1 MGGSDSEDLK
11 KYPPPSPAVLWFA
24 SVRERKTQI
33 EKKNKVAH
41 HQACNIIKKRLQH
54 TCSTVNFAKLLK
66 ALCKTPSVS
75 AFNFNSTFLTLR
87 PRKTYIYVFQ
97 AILFLLFLSHF
108 MLFIE
113 ARDKSIW
120 SYTKCWV
127 KQAIF
132 DVLIY

>member
-1 MGGSDSEDLK
+1 M
-11 KYPPPSPAVLWFA
+11 PSPFPCS
-24 SVRERKTQI
+24 SVIRECSW
-33 EKKNKVAH
+33 KKNPDRKKKKKKVAH
-41 HQACNIIKKRLQH
+41 HQACNFIKKRLQH
-54 TCSTVNFAKLLK
+54 RCSTVNFAKLLK
-66 ALCKTPSVS
+66 ALCKTPSGG
-75 AFNFNSTFLTLR
+75 AFNFNSTFLNLR

-97 AILFLLFLSHF
+97 AVLFLIFLSHF

-132 DVLIY
+132 DILIY